1 VTTND
6 TTAYRWTPI
15 ILALSCLVVL
25 ATSAVAQAIN
35 TSPSDILGHAD
46 RFDGQ
51 PVTINGTITNLQE
64 RVSRAGNPYYTL
76 DLTDGKH
83 AIRVFSFGT
92 APCHAGAATVEGSFA
107 KIKQQGRYTFY
118 NEVTATRVLCR

>member
-1 VTTND
+1 MTRRSPCILITTLCCLF
-6 TTAYRWTPI
+6 T
-15 ILALSCLVVL
+15 LS
-25 ATSAVAQAIN
+25 TSAPAQVVNAAPREIVAN
-35 TSPSDILGHAD
+35 PD

-76 DLTDGKH
+76 DLSDGKQ

-92 APCHAGAATVEGSFA
+92 APCRAGAATVEGSFA
-107 KIKQQGRYTFY
+107 KVKRQGRYTFY
-118 NEVTATRVLCR
+118 NEVTATRVICR